1 MKVGDLV
8 MFRRSD
14 RVTGIVMSLPL
25 SAGNYGVGVWSFDWH
40 QVEYELRAHLE
51 VISESR

>member
-25 SAGNYGVGVWSFDWH
+25 SAGNYGVGVWWFDWH
-40 QVEYELRAHLE
+40 QVEYELCEHLE